1 MVPRDTWSLGCAGC
15 SSSLFPASL
24 LPLGPCSTTPLPQ
37 TIFHPT
43 AEVSVRWVH
52 LVWGWLLPMA
62 HARWPLHHL
71 PPVWSSQRHSL
82 YFICFSPNIHLAFKC
97 HLNSAALEHLHLN
110 PQSKLLP
117 FSTCLSQSPTFSLPE
132 HRPQLKTINLFVFG
146 CFACDALTRLCP
158 VSTA

>member
-1 MVPRDTWSLGCAGC
+1 MPPLNPLPPLKSPHASETFLHFAVVPRDTWSLGCAGC
-15 SSSLFPASL
+15 SSRLFPASL

-37 TIFHPT
+37 TTFHPT

-97 HLNSAALEHLHLN
+97 HLNSTALEHLRLN
-110 PQSKLLP
+110 PQSKLFP
-117 FSTCLSQSPTFSLPE
+117 FSTCLS
-132 HRPQLKTINLFVFG
+132 
-146 CFACDALTRLCP
+146 
-158 VSTA
+158 